1 MTTLTTPTDLKSLL
15 TVSREIFTNGT
26 TFDQYK
32 AFSSYLLDN
41 PESVKAII
49 SKETISS
56 LSRFCWHKDKKDRMV
71 SSVYSTICQNL
82 TLSDSFQYSPMEET
96 FEAALRRILSGYN
109 EEQYLQYKAK
119 LQAEREQKEKALNNP
134 ETLEEFRT
142 FISRKGEA
150 ALSADQRIKYD
161 ELTADSRKAM
171 KQREEERAAQVKAVE
186 NVDAE
191 MTIKESHHAKKNIPL
206 WVVVLN
212 TRVER
217 SVYLELNDRAKKLG
231 GYYSSYKGQ
240 GAIPG
245 FTFESKEAAELF
257 TEVKNGNVDA
267 SEIKTE
273 QKEDKQQ
280 SRAEILKEK
289 GEAMINAGNED
300 LGRDRQAN
308 TARRARFAASA
319 ENKASGQIEFGKTL
333 VKIAEMMEAGEI
345 KYLDKVSNLKDLEEL
360 QSVLSVAKNK
370 HIVDKKL
377 NRDQYEINLDTVNY
391 CRLPFPVI
399 YTSNSGEIMRM
410 AENSNGK
417 KQAAARM
424 LKRLKGVE
432 FIEVNNPQRL
442 EDYKTI
448 FCSRCSVIDS
458 WRVDSYKEQLM
469 RLKRINRI
477 GIDTIEELRAAIR
490 ELLNLKKG
498 ATITADQ
505 KRDLEIKG
513 LERKFLHSQ
522 IPGFFPTPKTLG
534 SYVVSLA
541 EIKEGE
547 KVCEPSAGLGHLAD
561 EIKEAAPDCELQCI
575 EQNNSLCEALE
586 LKGYNTLNEDFLQH
600 TGKYDVIVMNP
611 PFENGQ
617 DVEHVEHAFKLLNE
631 GGRLVA
637 IMANNK
643 YRYPLFME
651 MVNKHGYFEENA
663 PKSFASAFRPT
674 GVSTIT
680 VYLSN

>member
-1 MTTLTTPTDLKSLL
+1 MTNTTPTDFKTLL
-15 TVSREIFTNGT
+15 TFSREVFTNGT

-32 AFSSYLLDN
+32 NFSFYLLDN
-41 PESVKAII
+41 EETIKEII

-56 LSRFCWHKDKKDRMV
+56 LSRFCWHKDKKAHMV
-71 SSVYSTICQNL
+71 SSVYSTLCQNL

-96 FEAALRRILSGYN
+96 FNTALRRILNSYTK
-109 EEQYLQYKAK
+109 EQYLNYKAK
-119 LQAEREQKEKALNNP
+119 LKADMEAKEKALNNP
-134 ETLEEFRT
+134 ETLDEFRA
-142 FISRKGEA
+142 FISRKGETS
-150 ALSADQRIKYD
+150 LSSEQRIKYD

-171 KQREEERAAQVKAVE
+171 KQKEEERQAQIKAVE

-191 MTIKESHHAKKNIPL
+191 MVIKESFHAKKNIPL
-206 WVVVLN
+206 WVVALN
-212 TRVER
+212 TRVQR
-217 SVYLELNDRAKKLG
+217 SVYEELNNRAKKLG

-245 FTFESKEAAELF
+245 FTFTNKEAAELF
-257 TEVKNGNVDA
+257 TQVKNGNVDTI
-267 SEIKTE
+267 EIKAE

-280 SRAEILKEK
+280 SRAEALKEK
-289 GEAMINAGNED
+289 GEALINAGNEE

-319 ENKASGQIEFGKTL
+319 ENKASNMIAFGKTL
-333 VKIAEMMEAGEI
+333 VKIAEMMEAGKI

-360 QSVLSVAKNK
+360 QSVLSMAKNK
-370 HIVDKKL
+370 HIAAEKL

-391 CRLPFPVI
+391 CRLPYPVI
-399 YTSNSGEIMRM
+399 YTSHCGDIMRM
-410 AENSNGK
+410 AESSNGK

-432 FIEVNNPQRL
+432 FIEVNTPQRL

-448 FCSRCSVIDS
+448 FCSRCSVIET
-458 WRVDSYKEQLM
+458 WRVEGYKEQLM
-469 RLKRINRI
+469 KIKRINRI

-490 ELLNLKKG
+490 ELLQLKKG
-498 ATITADQ
+498 ATITAEQ
-505 KRDLEIKG
+505 KRELEIKG
-513 LERKFLHSQ
+513 LERKFLNSQ
-522 IPGFFPTPKTLG
+522 IPGFFPTPSTLG
-534 SYVVSLA
+534 SYVVSLVN
-541 EIKEGE
+541 IQNNE
-547 KVCEPSAGLGHLAD
+547 KVLEPSAGLGHLAD
-561 EIKEAAPDCELQCI
+561 EIKKAAPNCELTCI
-575 EQNNSLCEALE
+575 EYNSALSESLE
-586 LKGYNTLNEDFLQH
+586 LKGYNSINEDFLQH
-600 TGKYDVIVMNP
+600 TSKYDVIVMNP

-643 YRYPLFME
+643 YRFPLFME
-651 MVNKHGYFEENA
+651 MVNKYGYFEENA
-663 PKSFASAFRPT
+663 PNSFASAFRPT